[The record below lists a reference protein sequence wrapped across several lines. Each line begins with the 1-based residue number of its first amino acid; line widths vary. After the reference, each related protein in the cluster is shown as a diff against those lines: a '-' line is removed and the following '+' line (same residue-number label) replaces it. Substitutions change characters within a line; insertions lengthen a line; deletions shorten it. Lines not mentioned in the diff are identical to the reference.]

1 MSGTGV
7 RETLTA
13 AWAARL
19 LRGLGPSPTL
29 AAGPVACPKEIPV
42 SKVNETV
49 ERVTA
54 QNIESILCAEDER
67 RTRVPAI
74 YRGISAVTAACGTPA
89 FLAANAAVFAAW
101 VAFNQ
106 WVYAFDPYPFTL
118 LLFAVSLEAIFL
130 SILIL
135 ISQNMAAAESER
147 RHHLDLQMNLLAER
161 ELTALMRLVVD
172 MADRAGLP
180 AEKTAEVRS
189 FAHETD
195 PSGVLAQ
202 IVRAEHR
209 HRVPNQIKE
218 VHPASGGDD
227 ATAATGPRL

>member
-1 MSGTGV
+1 V
-7 RETLTA
+7 
-13 AWAARL
+13 
-19 LRGLGPSPTL
+19 SP
-29 AAGPVACPKEIPV
+29 
-42 SKVNETV
+42 VNETV

-54 QNIESILCAEDER
+54 QNIENILCAEDER
-67 RTRVPAI
+67 RARVPAI
-74 YRGISAVTAACGTPA
+74 YRWISIVTGACGTPR
-89 FLAANAAVFAAW
+89 FLAANAVFFAGW

-106 WVYAFDPYPFTL
+106 WVLAFDPYPFTL

-172 MADRAGLP
+172 MADRAGVP
-180 AEKTAEVRS
+180 AQRTAEVRS

-202 IVRAEHR
+202 IIRAEHR
-209 HRVPNQIKE
+209 HRVPNQVDE
-218 VHPASGGDD
+218 TPVEEDAARPPSGGV
-227 ATAATGPRL
+227 

>member
-1 MSGTGV
+1 M
-7 RETLTA
+7 
-13 AWAARL
+13 
-19 LRGLGPSPTL
+19 
-29 AAGPVACPKEIPV
+29 

-49 ERVTA
+49 EHVTA
-54 QNIESILCAEDER
+54 QNIENILCAEDER
-67 RTRVPAI
+67 RARIPAI
-74 YRGISAVTAACGTPA
+74 YRWISGVTSACGTPR
-89 FLAANAAVFAAW
+89 FLAANAVFFIAW

-106 WVYAFDPYPFTL
+106 WVVAFDPYPFTL

-172 MADRAGLP
+172 MADRAGVP
-180 AEKTAEVRS
+180 AQRMAEVRS

-209 HRVPNQIKE
+209 HRVPNQVEE
-218 VHPASGGDD
+218 VDADARDADD
-227 ATAATGPRL
+227 AEPAAAHSPVARV